1 MSSSDDMERDV
12 SCCRGAVTA
21 GAKPVHV
28 GAVNAAV
35 AMIAKKDFIFANLF
49 KLWSVIVRR

>member
-28 GAVNAAV
+28 GAVNAAA

-49 KLWSVIVRR
+49 KLWSVIKRQ